1 MSPAWKNTLFRAW
14 DIRAAFL
21 TFGVVEWL
29 GETHWQVRHDPH
41 LLDVTVGLS
50 VAVLAVVLAA
60 LSILVAF
67 LSEDYAQ
74 LLAATRQG
82 VAGAIRPY
90 VETAVVSCATAVVSV
105 FGLLVWP
112 IAPPWG
118 RSALLA
124 SALGLAV
131 WTTVGTV
138 ELVAITAKH
147 GRLRARLPE
156 IETAYRDAKER
167 AKAS

>member
-1 MSPAWKNTLFRAW
+1 MSPAWKSTLFRAW
-14 DIRAAFL
+14 DIRAAL
-21 TFGVVEWL
+21 ITFGLVEWL
-29 GETHWQVRHDPH
+29 GETHWKVRDDPH
-41 LLDVTVGLS
+41 LLDVSVGLS

-67 LSEDYAQ
+67 LNEDYAQ
-74 LLAATRQG
+74 LLAGTKRG

-90 VETAVVSCATAVVSV
+90 VETAIISGITAVVSA
-105 FGLLVWP
+105 FGLFIWP

-118 RSALLA
+118 RVALLA

-138 ELVAITAKH
+138 ELVAITARH

-156 IETAYRDAKER
+156 IDATYKDAKR
-167 AKAS
+167 KKAS